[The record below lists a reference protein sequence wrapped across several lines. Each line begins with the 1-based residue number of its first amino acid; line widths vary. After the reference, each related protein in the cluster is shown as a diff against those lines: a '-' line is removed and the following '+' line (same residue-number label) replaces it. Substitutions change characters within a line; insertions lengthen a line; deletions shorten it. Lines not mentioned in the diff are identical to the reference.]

1 MSIRFCSL
9 IRRVA
14 VSALMPALSLLWMA
28 PPAAAQQPQPAPQ
41 PEKRVNVMIQ
51 RSGAPGD
58 VLIRTAEPAGFH
70 MVGAAMAFEGPAVK
84 GAPYS
89 ADAVNELYQKLADG
103 NTISRNT
110 SSKVYRDSEGRTRR
124 EQTLPNI
131 GPWAAEGTPKTVIH
145 ISDPVAGVNY
155 ILHPDEKRAVKV
167 PAPKVFF
174 RSGDGQESKHMTVE
188 SGATVTHET
197 RVERKIVIAG
207 AGAPGDMSPG
217 GPRVAA
223 IGPVHDTMVFV
234 NKGDAPKPE
243 SLGTQMINGV
253 LAEGTRLVTTIP
265 AGQIGNAAPLV
276 TTSENWYSN
285 DLKAMVKSTTSD
297 PRMGDNTYELRNIV
311 RAEPN
316 PSLFQ
321 VPPDYTITEGPVHF
335 EHKIEK
341 K

>member
-9 IRRVA
+9 TRRVA
-14 VSALMPALSLLWMA
+14 VSALMPTVFLLWMA

-41 PEKRVNVMIQ
+41 AEKRVNVMI
-51 RSGAPGD
+51 RDSGAPGD

-70 MVGAAMAFEGPAVK
+70 MVSAAMAFEGPAVK

-89 ADAVNELYQKLADG
+89 ADAVNEVYQKLADG

-145 ISDPVAGVNY
+145 VSDPVAGVNY

-167 PAPKVFF
+167 PAPKVFM
-174 RSGDGQESKHMTVE
+174 RTKEGEPGKQVTVE
-188 SGATVTHET
+188 SGTTVTHET

-207 AGAPGDMSPG
+207 PGPGAMSPG
-217 GPRVAA
+217 GARVAA
-223 IGPVHDTMVFV
+223 MGPMHDTMVFV

-265 AGQIGNAAPLV
+265 AGQIGNAAPIV

-285 DLKAMVKSTTSD
+285 DLKAMVKSKTSD
-297 PRMGDNTYELRNIV
+297 PRMGDNTYELRSIV
-311 RAEPN
+311 RAEPS
-316 PSLFQ
+316 PLLFQ
-321 VPPDYTITEGPVHF
+321 VPPDYTISEDAVRF
-335 EHKIEK
+335 EHKIDK